1 MLGGNSTWPNLA
13 QQTFRDGEMTI
24 RDYKGPES
32 VKKMFDDARKHI
44 NRKIETFL
52 KKLTPEEE
60 RALEA
65 QLKAERESKP

>member
-1 MLGGNSTWPNLA
+1 
-13 QQTFRDGEMTI
+13 MTI

-52 KKLTPEEE
+52 KKLTSEEK